1 VPDEVDLHA
10 FIDRIV
16 AASGIDNA
24 ADRESLRRELL
35 THFEDAGTTPD
46 ALRAALRR
54 FGGERAIA
62 DALRQAHQPVPP
74 LEAVRRSWFRPAE
87 VLQDVRFGTRMLV
100 RTPGFSIV
108 AVFCLAIGI
117 GATTAVMSWIEGISL
132 RPYPLVAHQ
141 ERLVAIT
148 GTTRADSGR
157 DDVSWP
163 DFLDLQRG
171 STLFDAFIAE
181 KITGATFNIGDRAQ
195 RLSGSVVSANYF
207 DALGVR
213 PILGRGF
220 RPGDDVG
227 RNAHPDVVIGY
238 RTWKERL
245 NGDPNVI
252 GTTLMLNGLP
262 HTIVGVT
269 PEDFHGTFVG
279 YSFQF
284 WVPASMQPQHIDAG
298 RYELEDRGARWI
310 EGFARLKSG
319 VTIQQ
324 AQEEVSAIAARLEG
338 EYPATNRGRGIRLYP
353 LWQTPFNGAGSFLP
367 TLEVALAVVMAVL
380 LIACANVSTLLLVR
394 ALARQPEMTLRLAIG
409 AGRWRLV
416 RQLLVEGFLL
426 SIAATAAGFVLAYWG
441 RDLLA
446 ALVPPRGGV
455 PLRLPAEFDWRV
467 LALSGGIGVL
477 TTLLFALV
485 PALLA
490 SRVDLAGAL
499 RAQSASVVSARG
511 RLWVR
516 SGLVL
521 LQVSLSFVLLVGAG
535 LLVRS
540 LTHVS
545 DANPGFSTGSVV
557 MSTLDL
563 FSAGY
568 DAPRAKNLHDELMG
582 RVQSI
587 GGVESVALSRM
598 VPFSYRTFSSGP
610 IAVDGYQ
617 PPPDQQPNASY
628 NEVTPGYFKTLGI
641 PLVAGRDFTR
651 ADDET
656 SEPVAIVDET
666 MAAQYWG
673 GADPIDKRLQLKGR
687 WMRVVGI
694 AKNAKYRNLLE
705 TPQPFFYVPLRQNF
719 TSQAVL
725 LIRTTES
732 PASIAPTLA
741 REVHAL
747 DGSLAPGEIITMRE
761 QVRRT
766 TAAQRIAVTML
777 SMFGAVALALAAI
790 GLYGVM
796 SSTVSQSR
804 RELAVRMALGAGES
818 DVLRLVLSRG
828 LVLTASGMA
837 IGAVVALGVTRLM
850 GYLLY
855 QVSPRDPLTFGS
867 AFVVTAV
874 CGIGASFLPAW
885 RATRIDPLR
894 SLRT

>member
-1 VPDEVDLHA
+1 VRDDFDLYA
-10 FIDRIV
+10 FVDRIV
-16 AASGIDNA
+16 AESGIDAA

-35 THFEDAGTTPD
+35 THFEEAGTSPE
-46 ALRAALRR
+46 ALRAAVRR

-62 DALRQAHQPVPP
+62 EALRRAHQPAPRF
-74 LEAVRRSWFRPAE
+74 EAGRRSWVRPAE
-87 VLQDVRFGTRMLV
+87 VIQDLRFGARMLT

-108 AVFCLAIGI
+108 AIVSLAVGI

-132 RPYPLVAHQ
+132 RPYPLVVDQ
-141 ERLVAIT
+141 DRLVAVT

-163 DFLDLQRG
+163 DFLDLQRR

-181 KITGATFNIGDRAQ
+181 KITGANLNVGDRAE
-195 RLSGSVVSANYF
+195 RLPGSVVSANYF

-227 RNAHPDVVIGY
+227 RNAHADVVIGY
-238 RTWKERL
+238 RTWTERL
-245 NGDPNVI
+245 KGDPGVI

-269 PEDFHGTFVG
+269 SEGFHGTFVG

-310 EGFARLKSG
+310 EGFARVKRG

-324 AQEEVSAIAARLEG
+324 AQEEVSAIAARLEQ

-353 LWQTPFNGAGSFLP
+353 LSQTPFNGAGSFLP
-367 TLEVALAVVMAVL
+367 TLQIALVVVLAVL

-394 ALARQPEMTLRLAIG
+394 ALARQPELTLRLALG

-416 RQLLVEGFLL
+416 RQLLVEGLLL
-426 SIAATAAGFVLAYWG
+426 SVIATAAGFVLAYWG

-467 LALSGGIGVL
+467 LAISGGVGVA
-477 TTLLFALV
+477 TTLLFALI
-485 PALLA
+485 PALLS

-499 RAQSASVVSARG
+499 RAEAAGVVSARG

-540 LTHVS
+540 LTHVR
-545 DANPGFSTGSVV
+545 DANPGFSTGNVLTSSV
-557 MSTLDL
+557 DL

-568 DAPRAKNLHDELMG
+568 DAPRAKNFHDALME
-582 RVQSI
+582 RVQAI

-598 VPFSYRTFSSGP
+598 VPFSYRTFSSAP
-610 IAVDGYQ
+610 IAVAGYE

-641 PLVAGRDFTR
+641 PLIAGRDFTR
-651 ADDET
+651 ADDE
-656 SEPVAIVDET
+656 SGAPVAIVDET
-666 MAAQYWG
+666 MAAQYWPG
-673 GADPIDKRLQLKGR
+673 SDPIDKRLQVKGR
-687 WMRVVGI
+687 SMRVVGV

-705 TPQPFFYVPLRQNF
+705 TPQPFFYVPLRQHF

-725 LIRTTES
+725 FVRTVHSPES
-732 PASIAPTLA
+732 LAPTLA
-741 REVHAL
+741 REMHAL
-747 DGSLAPGEIITMRE
+747 DLAVSPGELITMRE

-766 TAAQRIAVTML
+766 TASQRIAVTIL
-777 SMFGAVALALAAI
+777 SMFGGVALVLAAI

-796 SSTVSQSR
+796 SSSVSQSR
-804 RELAVRMALGAGES
+804 RELAVRMALGARGSE
-818 DVLRLVLSRG
+818 VLRLVLSRG
-828 LVLTASGMA
+828 LLLTGAGMA
-837 IGAVVALGVTRLM
+837 LGAAAAVGATRLM

-855 QVSPRDPLTFGS
+855 GVSPHDPVTFGL
-867 AFVVTAV
+867 ALVITAV
-874 CGIGASFLPAW
+874 CGFCACALPAW
-885 RATRIDPLR
+885 HATRIDPLR
-894 SLRT
+894 VLRS